1 MEMVTLQNLLMLFE
15 LIEARYCFTRKKK
28 EARYCFKYNWGFSK
42 KIQPKHTKTENEISK
57 SMKRIFKGQHFV
69 NINENSL

>member
-1 MEMVTLQNLLMLFE
+1 LKPDTVSPG
-15 LIEARYCFTRKKK
+15 KKK
-28 EARYCFKYNWGFSK
+28 KKKSGTVSNIIGVSVK

>member
-28 EARYCFKYNWGFSK
+28 SGTVSNIIGVSAK

>member
-28 EARYCFKYNWGFSK
+28 KKSGTVSNIIGVSVKKFNQNTQKQKMKYPN
-42 KIQPKHTKTENEISK
+42 P
-57 SMKRIFKGQHFV
+57 
-69 NINENSL
+69 